1 MQGTPLRTIEQK
13 VHLKQVTKFDMG
25 IFNSK
30 KWDCD
35 QISPFPNNVKIKEH
49 MLKAILIK
57 ENIKKTREK
66 KGHSPCND
74 HQAYHCKDPNNL

>member
-13 VHLKQVTKFDMG
+13 VHLKQVTKFDVG

-35 QISPFPNNVKIKEH
+35 
-49 MLKAILIK
+49 
-57 ENIKKTREK
+57 
-66 KGHSPCND
+66 
-74 HQAYHCKDPNNL
+74 